1 MEFEEDSTASKRM
14 KIAENE
20 DPITKVQFS
29 ALIVDDDPLIRK
41 IHSEVL
47 NSLGFQTRVAK
58 SGKEAVDLYHAGANF
73 DIVFMDMQMP
83 VMNGIEATK
92 ELRGMGVSTK
102 IVGVSSECSESEI
115 EAFILAGLDLYYAK
129 PLTDANKII
138 PLMEDLKNKSV
149 PNEGPKK
156 TM

>member
-1 MEFEEDSTASKRM
+1 M
-14 KIAENE
+14 KTLSLLRFN
-20 DPITKVQFS
+20 S

-47 NSLGFQTRVAK
+47 KSLGFQTQVAK
-58 SGKEAVDLYHAGANF
+58 SGKEAVDLYRAGANF
-73 DIVFMDMQMP
+73 DIVFMD
-83 VMNGIEATK
+83 ATK

-138 PLMEDLKNKSV
+138 PLIEDLKNKSV

>member
-20 DPITKVQFS
+20 DPITTKVQFS

-47 NSLGFQTRVAK
+47 KSLGFQTQVAK
-58 SGKEAVDLYHAGANF
+58 SGKEAVDLYRAGANF

-83 VMNGIEATK
+83 VMNGIEAT
-92 ELRGMGVSTK
+92 RAARDGVSTK

-129 PLTDANKII
+129 PLTDAIRSFLSSKIS
-138 PLMEDLKNKSV
+138 K
-149 PNEGPKK
+149 
-156 TM
+156 